1 MTGPGENGP
10 ADSDGPS
17 SVELAIPPG
26 VARVV
31 VIGSECTGKTEL
43 AEWLAGELDVPS
55 SAEYAREYAERRH
68 GGAALAAADV
78 EPIARGQLA
87 IENRAIEASRPR
99 AMPLVLHDT
108 DLLSTRVYATAY
120 YGETAVPAWLR
131 RATLARRADLYLFCD
146 IDVPWAM
153 DAVRDAEA
161 DRERMQRQFAA
172 ALAMHGAATV
182 TVSGDRSARRETAL
196 AAIRALTVTRG

>member
-1 MTGPGENGP
+1 MNEP
-10 ADSDGPS
+10 AGREGPS
-17 SVELAIPPG
+17 PIELAIPPG
-26 VARVV
+26 IARVV

-55 SAEYAREYAERRH
+55 SAEYAREYAELRH
-68 GGAALAAADV
+68 GEAALAATDV

-87 IENRAIEASRPR
+87 LENQALAASRVR
-99 AMPLVLHDT
+99 ATPLVLHDT

-120 YGETAVPAWLR
+120 YGESAVPAWLR

-146 IDVPWAM
+146 IDVPWAT
-153 DAVRDAEA
+153 DAVRDADA
-161 DRERMQRQFAA
+161 DREHMQRQFAD
-172 ALAMHGAATV
+172 ALTIHGAATV
-182 TVSGDRSARRETAL
+182 TVSGERRARREAAL